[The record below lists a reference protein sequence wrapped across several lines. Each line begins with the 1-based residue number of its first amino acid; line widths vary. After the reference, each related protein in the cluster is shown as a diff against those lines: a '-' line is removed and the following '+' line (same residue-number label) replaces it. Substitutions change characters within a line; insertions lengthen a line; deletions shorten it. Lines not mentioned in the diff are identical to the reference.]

1 MNQFLNGV
9 ARAVG
14 EAFDLPGP
22 VLEIGSFQVE
32 GQEAIADLRAFFRA
46 RPYVGIDVRPG
57 PGVDQVADVESLPYP
72 TGSVGTVIALSTF
85 EHVQRFWRGFEEIHR
100 VLRPDGALFISCPFH
115 FHIHNYP
122 SDYWRFTPEALEVL
136 LNDYPNRIL
145 GWHGPHKRPQNVW
158 ALAFREAQPKVTHQQ
173 FERYRQLLHRYA
185 HQPITL
191 KKRIRYGAGRLIF
204 GRRPFA
210 PFLELSR
217 FETEL
222 RSTSPANVA
231 APPVSALAAE
241 AASSVATRS
250 SPARVAVFSES
261 VSDLP
266 PLVSRPPATATRHH
280 EPAQRR
286 RNDGR
291 GPVDAG
297 IKAWQNPFADAG
309 PLDVSICI
317 ANWNCREHLRSC
329 LESLHYQPQ
338 GVRFETIVVDNGS
351 GDGAADMVERDFPEV
366 VLHRNSSNLG
376 FARANNQAASRAE
389 GRYLFFLNNDT
400 VVPAETLRQLV
411 DYADAHPEVGI
422 VGPRLRD
429 ATGTLQVSYRMSPT
443 LKTFLHRT
451 SLLRWTGLLRR
462 AYYRYRREDFDPE
475 TTRSVEVLM
484 GAAMFIP
491 RKVFVEAG
499 RWDEE
504 FVFGG
509 EDAELSIRIGRTRP
523 LIYHPAV
530 EITHFGRVSTRQH
543 IGFATSQMMIGF
555 ARYLRKSGY
564 SSPSLVLFKT
574 VVTLDAPVSFLGKGI
589 QYLWRRTT
597 GQSVKAEKSLLA
609 MRGAGRFIV
618 SGLIPFWKT

>member
-9 ARAVG
+9 ARAVS

-22 VLEIGSFQVE
+22 VLEIGSFQVA
-32 GQEAIADLRAFFRA
+32 GQEEIADLRDLFRA

-57 PGVDQVADVESLPYP
+57 PGVDQVADVESLPYE
-72 TGSVGTVIALSTF
+72 TGSIGTVIALSTF
-85 EHVQRFWRGFEEIHR
+85 EHVQRFWRGFEEVHR
-100 VLRPDGALFISCPFH
+100 VLRPDGAVFISCPFH

-136 LNDYPNRIL
+136 LTDYPSRIL

-158 ALAFREAQPKVTHQQ
+158 GLAFREDRPPVTQQ
-173 FERYRQLLHRYA
+173 EFERYRQLLHRYA

-191 KKRIRYGAGRLIF
+191 KKRIRYRAGRLFF

-222 RSTSPANVA
+222 RSTSSVVGHEA
-231 APPVSALAAE
+231 STLLAE
-241 AASSVATRS
+241 TIPSSATRRPS
-250 SPARVAVFSES
+250 AHVGAFGES
-261 VSDLP
+261 GSDLP
-266 PLVSRPPATATRHH
+266 STSSAPTTATRHH
-280 EPAQRR
+280 EHATQRR
-286 RNDGR
+286 RNDGH
-291 GPVDAG
+291 GPLDDGV
-297 IKAWQNPFADAG
+297 KAWQNPFADTG
-309 PLDVSICI
+309 PIDVSICI

-376 FARANNQAASRAE
+376 FARANNQAATRAE

-400 VVPAETLRQLV
+400 VVPADTLRRLV
-411 DYADAHPEVGI
+411 SYADAHPEVGI

-475 TTRSVEVLM
+475 TTRRVEVLM

-491 RKVFVEAG
+491 RTVFVEAG
-499 RWDEE
+499 GWDEE